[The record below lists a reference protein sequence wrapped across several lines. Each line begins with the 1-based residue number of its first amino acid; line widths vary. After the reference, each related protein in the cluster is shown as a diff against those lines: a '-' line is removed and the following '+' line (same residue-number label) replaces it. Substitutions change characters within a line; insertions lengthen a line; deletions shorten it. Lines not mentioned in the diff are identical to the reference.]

1 MLPDELLGA
10 DVPGGVLW
18 AGALADTPCFWK
30 QLDSLASE
38 KISQLLTTVRG
49 VILPEPSAESQTVLS
64 SPPGARH
71 RLLPALPA
79 SILKAQPLSPASAHA
94 AGRHRDAGCLALGAG
109 VFRGSSSGCFLGSPP
124 GLGGAEK
131 SRSSPK
137 PGTWRRD
144 PGALNPSDLFSQGY
158 VRIKGDNQC
167 SQLTVLGTG
176 KAPSEWWPQL

>member
-79 SILKAQPLSPASAHA
+79 SILKAPA
-94 AGRHRDAGCLALGAG
+94 
-109 VFRGSSSGCFLGSPP
+109 
-124 GLGGAEK
+124 
-131 SRSSPK
+131 PK
-137 PGTWRRD
+137 PSLRTRCWQAQGCRLPGPRSRCVQRQQLWLLPWLTTWPR
-144 PGALNPSDLFSQGY
+144 
-158 VRIKGDNQC
+158 
-167 SQLTVLGTG
+167 
-176 KAPSEWWPQL
+176 